1 MASPAKLNLTIYQGS
16 TFSEVL
22 RWESPTKVYKTI
34 TDITEAAPAVI
45 TSASH
50 GIPDGW
56 RVKVTNVIG
65 MKEINSTDTYRK
77 ATLLSAN
84 SIELNEINA
93 VGYTAYTSGGVLE
106 YNAPID
112 LTGFTA
118 RMHIRAKLEDTATL
132 FTLTT
137 EDVENGIV
145 INNTT
150 KTITLYISAT
160 NTALFT
166 WTTGVY
172 SLELISGT
180 TVSTLITGNVS
191 VKKEV
196 TR

>member
-1 MASPAKLNLTIYQGS
+1 MSAPAKLNLTIYQGS
-16 TFSEVL
+16 TFSEIL

-34 TDITEAAPAVI
+34 TGITQAAPAII
-45 TSASH
+45 TSTAH

-65 MKEINSTDTYRK
+65 MTQINSTDTYRK
-77 ATLLSAN
+77 ATLLS
-84 SIELNEINA
+84 SSTIELNEINA

-112 LTGFTA
+112 LTGYTA
-118 RMHIRAKLEDTATL
+118 RMQIRAKLEDAVAL
-132 FTLTT
+132 FELTT
-137 EDVENGIV
+137 EDLNNGIV
-145 INNTT
+145 INNTN
-150 KTITLYISAT
+150 KTISLNISAT
-160 NTALFT
+160 NTAAFT
-166 WTTGVY
+166 WLTGVY

-180 TVSTLITGNVS
+180 TVSTLITGNVT